1 MAEEVRAPLAGK
13 VLSLAV
19 EVGSK
24 VEEDD
29 EVLVIEALKME
40 TKVYAPS
47 DGTVKEITVK
57 EGDQVEEDDLLVV
70 ME

>member
-19 EVGSK
+19 EVGSQ

-40 TKVYAPS
+40 TIVYAPS
-47 DGTVKEITVK
+47 DGTVNEIK
-57 EGDQVEEDDLLVV
+57 IKAGDQVEEDDLLVSI
-70 ME
+70 E

>member
-1 MAEEVRAPLAGK
+1 MAEGVRAPLAGK
-13 VLSLAV
+13 VLSVAV

-29 EVLVIEALKME
+29 EVLIIEALKME
-40 TKVYAPS
+40 TIVYAPS
-47 DGTVKEITVK
+47 DGTVKEIKVK
-57 EGDQVEEDDLLVV
+57 AGDQVEEDDLLVS

>member
-13 VLSLAV
+13 VLSVTV
-19 EVGSK
+19 EVGAK

-40 TKVYAPS
+40 TIVYAPS
-47 DGTVKEITVK
+47 DGTVKEIKVK

>member
-1 MAEEVRAPLAGK
+1 MAEEVRAPLSGK

-29 EVLVIEALKME
+29 EILVIEALKME
-40 TKVYAPS
+40 TIVYAPG
-47 DGTVKEITVK
+47 DGTVTEIKVK
-57 EGDQVEEDDLLVV
+57 EGDQVEEDDVLVL